1 MDAVDRSKLRDFIK
15 AELARGQAN
24 VDIDTAPLVDIGIID
39 SLGIMKLVSFIERE
53 LGVKIPDDEL
63 LPERFDT
70 ITTISLLV
78 EERRRAR

>member
-39 SLGIMKLVSFIERE
+39 SLGIMKLVQFLEKEFGVLVSDDQLVPENFENLAAIEK
-53 LGVKIPDDEL
+53 LVG
-63 LPERFDT
+63 
-70 ITTISLLV
+70 TTKK
-78 EERRRAR
+78 

>member
-39 SLGIMKLVSFIERE
+39 SLGIMKLVQFLEKEFGVLVSDDQLVPENFENLGAIEK
-53 LGVKIPDDEL
+53 LVG
-63 LPERFDT
+63 
-70 ITTISLLV
+70 TTKK
-78 EERRRAR
+78 

>member
-39 SLGIMKLVSFIERE
+39 SLGIMKLVQFLEKEFGVLVSDDQLVPENFENLGAIE
-53 LGVKIPDDEL
+53 K
-63 LPERFDT
+63 
-70 ITTISLLV
+70 LV
-78 EERRRAR
+78 GTQKK